1 MINLD
6 DLTRKDVEIIV
17 YNMPFR
23 PRHAAMLAVALLQGL
38 EVQQRYQEI
47 ALILKI
53 IKTAAYRSEQKA
65 TRQFTDMLLL
75 LW

>member
-1 MINLD
+1 MKID

-17 YNMPFR
+17 YNMPIR

-38 EVQQRYQEI
+38 EVQHRYQEI

-53 IKTAAYRSEQKA
+53 IKTAAYRCDLKVSKE
-65 TRQFTDMLLL
+65 FTDMLLM

>member
-1 MINLD
+1 MKID

-17 YNMPFR
+17 YNMPLR

-38 EVQQRYQEI
+38 EVQKRYDEI

-53 IKTAAYRSEQKA
+53 IKTAAYRCELKSSK
-65 TRQFTDMLLL
+65 QFTDMFLH